1 MNAVNFFTHEQKEDV
16 KLAIKMAELD
26 TSGEIRVHIEV
37 DCNIDPKDRALAVFK
52 LLKMHKTDKR
62 NGVLIY
68 LAVGSRKFAIIGDEG
83 INKVVPENFWE
94 EIKSNLL
101 VHFREA
107 DFTKGITTS
116 IQMVGDKL
124 KSHFPHHREDSNEL
138 SDEISFDSEELAIK
152 DTQPVEH
159 K

>member
-1 MNAVNFFTHEQKEDV
+1 MNAANFFSHEQKQDL

-37 DCNIDPKDRALAVFK
+37 DCNIDPKNRALAVFK
-52 LLKMHKTDKR
+52 LLKMHKTDER

-94 EIKSNLL
+94 EIKSNML
-101 VHFREA
+101 VYFREA
-107 DFTKGITTS
+107 EFTQGIVTS
-116 IQMVGDKL
+116 IQMVGEKL
-124 KSHFPHHREDSNEL
+124 KSHFPHLREDSNEL
-138 SDEISFDSEELAIK
+138 SDEISFDNEELEKK
-152 DTQPVEH
+152 DTH
-159 K
+159 L

>member
-1 MNAVNFFTHEQKEDV
+1 MNAATFFSQEQKEDV

-26 TSGEIRVHIEV
+26 TSGEIRVHIELN
-37 DCNIDPKDRALAVFK
+37 CNIDPMDRALAVFK
-52 LLKMHKTDKR
+52 LLKMHKTDER

-83 INKVVPENFWE
+83 INNVVPENFWE
-94 EIKSNLL
+94 DIKSNLL

-107 DFTKGITTS
+107 NFTQGIATS
-116 IQMVGDKL
+116 IQMVGEKL
-124 KSHFPHHREDSNEL
+124 KNHFPHHREDSNEL
-138 SDEISFDSEELAIK
+138 SDEISFDNEELAKK